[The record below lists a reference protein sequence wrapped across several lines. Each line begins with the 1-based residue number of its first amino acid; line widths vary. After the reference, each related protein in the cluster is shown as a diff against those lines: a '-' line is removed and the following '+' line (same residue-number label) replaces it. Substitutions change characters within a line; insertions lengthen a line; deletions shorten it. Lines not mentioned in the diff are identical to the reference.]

1 MNVPD
6 IPTGLIMKALDEALV
21 ARVVHLFGV
30 LSVAGDL
37 DEGLPRFEKGLARA
51 IETYDLVKAKLVTS

>member
-1 MNVPD
+1 
-6 IPTGLIMKALDEALV
+6 MKALDEALV

>member
-1 MNVPD
+1 MTPS
-6 IPTGLIMKALDEALV
+6 IAGLIVKALDEALA

-37 DEGLPRFEKGLARA
+37 EEGLPRFEKGLARA
-51 IETYDLVKAKLVTS
+51 IEAYDLVRAHLEA